1 MSVLVVGDLRL
12 DPRRHRVTR
21 SGRPL
26 ELGTREFL
34 VLASLMRHP
43 GQPVSRIAI
52 FEEVWPAG
60 VAASH
65 SLVDVYIR
73 HLRSKI
79 DDHAPKKLIQTI
91 RGIGYMLKSD

>member
-1 MSVLVVGDLRL
+1 MSVLMVGDLRL
-12 DPRRHRVTR
+12 DPRRHIATR

-34 VLASLMRHP
+34 VLASLMRRA
-43 GQPVSRIAI
+43 GQPVSRSAI
-52 FEEVWPAG
+52 VDEVWPPGAAG
-60 VAASH
+60 SH
-65 SLVDVYIR
+65 TLVDVYIR